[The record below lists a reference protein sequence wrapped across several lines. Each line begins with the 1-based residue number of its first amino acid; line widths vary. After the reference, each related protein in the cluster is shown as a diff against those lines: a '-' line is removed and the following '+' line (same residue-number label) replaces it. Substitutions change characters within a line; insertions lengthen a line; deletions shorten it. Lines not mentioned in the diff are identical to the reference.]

1 MKVPPDAVICIAI
14 VRLSSFSVDIV
25 GIGSFDVRHYGITV
39 PGAKQLWTELVGE
52 DIGGAELSIL
62 SRTSGP

>member
-25 GIGSFDVRHYGITV
+25 GIGSFDVRHYGIGV

-52 DIGGAELSIL
+52 DIGGSELSIL